1 MARSKL
7 RKTNSA
13 LSRGQMVRVENRFV
27 LRLEEDIYD
36 PDEIGS
42 CCTENSEG
50 EKCDCEDN
58 VTARDCCLQ
67 KGDFF
72 PGISCDTDPC
82 PCDETGACCIPCPGD
97 PSNLGICVSGVT
109 AGVCTSL
116 GGNFFLGVD
125 CTTNNPCSDDCQE
138 PEPQFQAKI
147 ACCRPCPDGTNT
159 QRNGTCTTYTGTGFN
174 VDTAISNANAQC
186 TDGFIGST
194 TTGSV
199 GNPAA
204 DPCLSPTDDGLGG
217 FGGCPNCRAKKRPC
231 CQFCDDVSGTDCAS
245 TQNGDCYEVEV
256 DFGGDVIGPGCD
268 GLLTN
273 PDGTTDLLCTD
284 DGGANACSGS
294 EDDCTTCQ
302 QVCCCDNGN
311 VGPVDV
317 GTCTGETIILKPGQE
332 CNSNDVDCLFD
343 NYCIICDSSACD
355 ESHAVAIVDPNNPAG
370 GCLITVTPEYQC
382 RVINTNEG
390 CDDINGVDA
399 PQDAIDEP
407 GTFDCEKYGGGFDP
421 SAGGNGGLC
430 GCPSCD
436 LPAIAAWAQDPN
448 NPNGCPDNPFLCT
461 QCADCP
467 TTVQMAGEFADCY
480 DPHQCCS
487 DAPPDPN
494 DPFGRCEDP

>member
-231 CQFCDDVSGTDCAS
+231 CQFCDAVFETNCEF

-256 DFGGDVIGPGCD
+256 DFDGEVIGPACD
-268 GLLTN
+268 GAVTD

-284 DGGANACSGS
+284 NGGANACSGS
-294 EDDCTTCQ
+294 IDDCTTCQ
-302 QVCCCDNGN
+302 EVCCCEDGIATPTLPENCTGPVIDLEPGQACDNTLFCELPFYCIECDGTSTCDENNITN
-311 VGPVDV
+311 VTAPGSDQCVFEINPEFGCRVVNTNEACPGFERPDGSDVEGPVDCDV
-317 GTCTGETIILKPGQE
+317 FGAGSNPAANGDCGCGNCNPAALQAYIANNNLCTTFGF
-332 CNSNDVDCLFD
+332 CNS
-343 NYCIICDSSACD
+343 CDSC
-355 ESHAVAIVDPNNPAG
+355 NLT
-370 GCLITVTPEYQC
+370 LI
-382 RVINTNEG
+382 
-390 CDDINGVDA
+390 
-399 PQDAIDEP
+399 
-407 GTFDCEKYGGGFDP
+407 YGGALANCGSSTCCRDVLP
-421 SAGGNGGLC
+421 PNPDACGNIIT
-430 GCPSCD
+430 P
-436 LPAIAAWAQDPN
+436 
-448 NPNGCPDNPFLCT
+448 
-461 QCADCP
+461 
-467 TTVQMAGEFADCY
+467 
-480 DPHQCCS
+480 
-487 DAPPDPN
+487 
-494 DPFGRCEDP
+494 